1 MNDPRKLASLREVI
15 TENLRVQRDG
25 KSIDYVNVGNVFQDA
40 CSKQNHAIFARRGC
54 GKTLLL
60 HHSSRAL
67 KSDLKAIYLN
77 CEDFKRHTFPN
88 VLIEILSALF
98 RELDKNLTGWFG
110 KKKKSKEIV
119 KLVITKLAKLQ
130 QASDIYDEDVR
141 RKNSSDA
148 SSGLSAS
155 AGADIDHLQVKLST
169 SNTAVEK
176 SEIERSFKV
185 HREKLQE
192 LDRWLPELKERI
204 REFFELSKST
214 SAIIIQIDDLYHLKR
229 TDQAFVVDYIH
240 RLCKDVP
247 LYFKIAT
254 LRHASTLYAD
264 RDGQPI
270 GAQERHDYQPINI
283 DYTFSDFKRTK
294 DQNWQILLQFG
305 QKSGLKPKDVLD
317 LFKGEGFARLVMAG
331 GGVPRDILSL
341 FLEVLTEVGPRDG
354 RIGKDDIRILSRT
367 NFERKIE
374 ELKQDSKGDEQDDLL
389 KGIYIIRQFCL
400 EKKTNVFVVQERMLQ
415 QNDVWR
421 ALFYRLLDYRIIHSC
436 AVALTHKSQE
446 GTFQAFAIDIGCYAH
461 FRKLQTR
468 FFEVDI
474 SAVDAKDKMRSA
486 PLLDEQKL
494 SSLFKSAPDAVEIAL
509 LSDDA
514 HEQP

>member
-1 MNDPRKLASLREVI
+1 MVDQEKLLRLREVI

-25 KSIDYVNVGNVFQDA
+25 QPIDYINVGTALQDS

-67 KSDLKAIYLN
+67 KSDMRSVYLN
-77 CEDFKRHTFPN
+77 CEDFKRHSFPN

-98 RELDKNLTGWFG
+98 RELDRNLQGWFG
-110 KKKKSKEIV
+110 KKKKSKEII
-119 KLVITKLAKLQ
+119 KEIINRLSKLQ
-130 QASDIYDEDVR
+130 HAADVHDEDVR
-141 RKNSSDA
+141 KKYSA
-148 SSGLSAS
+148 ETESGLDGS
-155 AGADIDHLQVKLST
+155 AGVDIDHLQIKLGGKDT
-169 SNTAVEK
+169 TRDKAEV
-176 SEIERSFKV
+176 ERSFKL

-192 LDRWLPELKERI
+192 LDRWLPELKEKVRD
-204 REFFELSKST
+204 FFKLSS
-214 SAIIIQIDDLYHLKR
+214 SINAVIVQIDDLYHLKR

-283 DYTFSDFKRTK
+283 DYTFSDFTRVSE
-294 DQNWQILLQFG
+294 QNRQILQQFG
-305 QKSGLKPKDVLD
+305 KKAGFSQDEVQS
-317 LFKGEGFARLVMAG
+317 LFKGEGFDRLVMAG
-331 GGVPRDILSL
+331 GGVPRDVLSL
-341 FLEVLTEVGPRDG
+341 FLEVLSDVGSRDG
-354 RIGKDDIRILSRT
+354 RIGKDDVRILSRT

-400 EKKTNVFVVQERMLQ
+400 EKKTNLFVVQERMLQ

-461 FRKLQTR
+461 LRKLQDR
-468 FFEVDI
+468 FSEVDI
-474 SAVDAKDKMRSA
+474 SAKDAKEKMRSA
-486 PLLDEQKL
+486 PVLDARQIT
-494 SSLFKSAPDAVEIAL
+494 SLFGSAPGNIEEAL
-509 LSDDA
+509 LA
-514 HEQP
+514 TEQ